1 MTPEQVKEKLEGVKW
16 ISKEI
21 EGLYL
26 ELEALESG
34 IIKKQEL
41 SNTRVQTSRVNT
53 AENNLISVLK
63 LKEDTLQRIERLTE
77 ERMEISRLIDK
88 LVNPLERSVLR
99 LFYLNNLVALEV
111 AEEIGKSRTNVY
123 LIRQKA
129 IEHLSK
135 VEGAN

>member
-1 MTPEQVKEKLEGVKW
+1 
-16 ISKEI
+16 
-21 EGLYL
+21 
-26 ELEALESG
+26 
-34 IIKKQEL
+34 
-41 SNTRVQTSRVNT
+41 
-53 AENNLISVLK
+53 
-63 LKEDTLQRIERLTE
+63 
-77 ERMEISRLIDK
+77 MEISRLIDK